1 MRKNREVVR
10 YTQRCM
16 DGRDYRNNIL
26 VHDSG
31 DILVIRQIVNERD
44 TALTLTKKKLL
55 VAVDFSIVDGKLL

>member
-1 MRKNREVVR
+1 MNNGKMRKNREVVR

-44 TALTLTKKKLL
+44 TALTLTK
-55 VAVDFSIVDGKLL
+55 INY